1 MNPITLEYLAIKVEK
16 GFSLAAP
23 AFASLRQTVVE
34 LGGVKEQYYGFTDDQ
49 TNQLLWAIQW
59 PEKTNPAEFKGNG
72 DFRQKV
78 NALDITSNPTSW
90 LVPFRFAEEVRPAL
104 AAPVCEF
111 AFIALKETSKP
122 SSISES
128 LHKTFTDCYYAKGFT
143 GGNWGI
149 ASNSDNRMCVYVLG
163 WESRADH
170 AAYSKSA
177 LFDVEINKLLPH
189 YAPGSMGLF
198 SKLTQEKS

>member
-1 MNPITLEYLAIKVEK
+1 MKPITLEYLAIKVEK

-49 TNQLLWAIQW
+49 NESTAMDHSYHFQ
-59 PEKTNPAEFKGNG
+59 
-72 DFRQKV
+72 
-78 NALDITSNPTSW
+78 PTSW